1 MIYTLSD
8 KASDKVTAKL
18 AERENKADLIAGINL
33 DKVDNKIFLE
43 TENIGEVIALLFN
56 KEDDIWYGIAK
67 IKLSQLYLF
76 EENNKLECD
85 FCSSKI
91 KINFPSYMLPLPRK
105 I

>member
-1 MIYTLSD
+1 MHIPYS
-8 KASDKVTAKL
+8 
-18 AERENKADLIAGINL
+18 
-33 DKVDNKIFLE
+33 DNK
-43 TENIGEVIALLFN
+43 NQA
-56 KEDDIWYGIAK
+56 
-67 IKLSQLYLF
+67 LF